1 MNYIIHYLA
10 GTDVSLNE
18 DLNNTC
24 NFDELTYTNMLSDNI
39 TVCVGET
46 YNFGDFQ
53 GVDLSFVNHRYISNN
68 ENVATVDENGV
79 INAVEKGNA
88 VVTLQLENS
97 TDYICN
103 VFVCD
108 KPT

>member
-46 YNFGDFQ
+46 YNFGDF
-53 GVDLSFVNHRYISNN
+53 
-68 ENVATVDENGV
+68 
-79 INAVEKGNA
+79 
-88 VVTLQLENS
+88 
-97 TDYICN
+97 
-103 VFVCD
+103 
-108 KPT
+108 